1 MGAAGWEA
9 EFVEYF
15 TAQHGALRRLA
26 YALCGDWH
34 TADDAVQ
41 HTFVQL
47 YRHWARVRP
56 ASLDSYVRTI
66 LVNAV
71 RSQTRR
77 RRRELTT
84 AEPPDSVAPT
94 TDPGLHLDLR
104 RALARLPRRQREM
117 VVLRH
122 LENLSVSEVAE
133 VLGVAEGTVK
143 SQTARGVEAL
153 RRFLGEAEAAPGEE
167 TRKTWTIQTS
177 ANG

>member
-1 MGAAGWEA
+1 MGQPDWEA

-15 TAQHGALRRLA
+15 TAQHGPLRRLA
-26 YALCGDWH
+26 YALCGDWPI
-34 TADDAVQ
+34 ADDAVQ

-47 YRHWARVRP
+47 YRHWRRVQP
-56 ASLDSYVRTI
+56 TSLDSYARTI

-71 RSQTRR
+71 RSLSRHRQ
-77 RRRELTT
+77 RETTT
-84 AEPPDSVAPT
+84 ADPPDSTATPIDSDIRIDV
-94 TDPGLHLDLR
+94 R

-122 LENLSVSEVAE
+122 LENLSVSEVAQ

-153 RRFLGEAEAAPGEE
+153 RRLLDETATAPDEE
-167 TRKTWTIQTS
+167 TRSTWTMQRS
-177 ANG
+177 AND

>member
-15 TAQHGALRRLA
+15 TAHHGALRRLA

-41 HTFVQL
+41 HAFVQL
-47 YRHWARVRP
+47 YRHWSRVRA

-77 RRRELTT
+77 WRREFTT
-84 AEPPDSVAPT
+84 AEPPDSVAT
-94 TDPGLHLDLR
+94 TADPGLHLDLH

-153 RRFLGEAEAAPGEE
+153 RRFLREAEAAPGED
-167 TRKTWTIQTS
+167 TRKTWKIQTS

>member
-1 MGAAGWEA
+1 MGAPGWEA

-26 YALCGDWH
+26 YALGGDWH
-34 TADDAVQ
+34 AADDAVQ

-47 YRHWARVRP
+47 YRHWPRVRA
-56 ASLDSYVRTI
+56 ASLDAYVRTI

-71 RSQTRR
+71 RSQSRR
-77 RRRELTT
+77 RRRETTT
-84 AEPPDSVAPT
+84 ADPPDSVAAT
-94 TDPGLHLDLR
+94 VDPGVQVDVR

-122 LENLSVSEVAE
+122 LENLSVSEVAQ

-143 SQTARGVEAL
+143 SQTARGLEAL
-153 RRFLGEAEAAPGEE
+153 RRFLGDAAPEE
-167 TRKTWTIQTS
+167 EARTTWTIPRS
-177 ANG
+177 ASA